1 MTIRLLLVDDQEMY
15 RMGCSMMLKSRPEFE
30 VAAEADD
37 GDTALDVLQSTAIDV
52 VLMDVRMPR
61 LNGVETTRRICA
73 TGGPPVLVLTTFDLD
88 EYVFQALR
96 AGASGFLLK
105 DAPLEELAAAIQ
117 HVHVGDAVVAPRITK
132 RLLGHW
138 MDAMPPVSSPSASQ
152 DVASALDPLT
162 TREREAL
169 ELVAAGRSNREIAR
183 ELVIAEGTVRIHVSN
198 ILTKLGLRDRVQA
211 VIFAYEHGLVGTG
224 DRWGHS
230 MQNAEQR

>member
-15 RMGCSMMLKSRPEFE
+15 RMGCSMMLKSRPGFE
-30 VAAEADD
+30 VVAEADD
-37 GDTALDVLQSTAIDV
+37 GDTALDVLRSTAIDV

-105 DAPLEELAAAIQ
+105 DAPREELAAAIQ
-117 HVHVGDAVVAPRITK
+117 HVHVGDAVVAPRVTK

-138 MDAMPPVSSPSASQ
+138 MDAEPSAPSPDAPP
-152 DVASALDPLT
+152 DVASALAPLT
-162 TREREAL
+162 AREREVL
-169 ELVAAGRSNREIAR
+169 ELVAAGRSNREIAHD
-183 ELVIAEGTVRIHVSN
+183 LVIAEGTVRIHVSSV
-198 ILTKLGLRDRVQA
+198 LTKLGLRDRVQA
-211 VIFAYEHGLVGTG
+211 VIFAYEHGIVGAG
-224 DRWGHS
+224 ER
-230 MQNAEQR
+230 